1 MLLRCASSSGQQ
13 RPTPPAP
20 VARQAGLIDRP
31 CALVGW
37 PLRLRATV
45 GPSQRVAC
53 PGTSGSART
62 PPRPLLLLLLRSR
75 RRVACGAAAPS
86 DGGAARSASPTASAA
101 VSVDLATT
109 ADAVDAAAAAAA
121 AAAAGGSGVQPAAPS
136 DGGSAS
142 NGSSSTSGSW
152 TNSSSNKSSSGIS
165 VANSIRSNGTSSS
178 VSSSSSS
185 SSSSSNSNSNKATS
199 SSSSNVAANS
209 SAAASEGPAHSHKPK
224 GAAAPWGARGPDDFG
239 VTLKELQQLV
249 AAAVDRRGALP
260 PLPERLLQA
269 PSGGGSG
276 GDGAD
281 AATAAAAAADAAA
294 SALCAA
300 LRTSPARGIPDGDAA
315 DAAAR
320 AAAFGANRLPDAA
333 TSSLW
338 RLLAD
343 AASDATMV
351 MLMAAGGLSLALT
364 AAARGDA
371 ADYIDGAAIL
381 ASVAIC
387 VGFAAGTNYSKEA
400 KFRRLNAA
408 KDDVRVRALR
418 GGREAGASA
427 FGVLV
432 GDVLAVEAGDI
443 LPADGLLLPG
453 SGELR

>member
-178 VSSSSSS
+178 VSSSS